1 MDTDTDDVELTLDLE
16 PEHSPDL
23 PAPEAAC
30 DPAAE
35 AFARLEGEM
44 ALMRRAVQHLAAERA
59 DIVIPDYSA
68 TLTDMARR
76 MGALSESLKGMA
88 GHPALQ
94 MTPDS
99 IGNRI
104 AAAAESARRSD
115 HDRISQAR
123 DDLHHATQTM
133 RSVTAN
139 ARLAD
144 DQRRQ
149 LCLMAGGGLLAGV
162 LLWSVLPGIVARAV
176 PQSWHWPERVA
187 ARVLREPT
195 IVDAGIRLIRSQNP
209 QMWEDITDA
218 AKIADVNRA
227 EIKRCR
233 AMARKSGR
241 GVNCT
246 MKVDG

>member
-1 MDTDTDDVELTLDLE
+1 MDTDTDDVELTLDRE
-16 PEHSPDL
+16 QATAPDL
-23 PAPEAAC
+23 PAPEAAG

-44 ALMRRAVQHLAAERA
+44 ALMRRAVQQLATERA
-59 DIVIPDYSA
+59 DIVIPDYGA
-68 TLTDMARR
+68 TL
-76 MGALSESLKGMA
+76 SEMTRQLTAVSSDIAAMA

-94 MTPDS
+94 LTPES
-99 IGNRI
+99 LGRQINSV
-104 AAAAESARRSD
+104 AEATRRLDDDRMGLAREELLNAE
-115 HDRISQAR
+115 QA
-123 DDLHHATQTM
+123 M
-133 RSVTAN
+133 RSVTAH
-139 ARLAD
+139 ARLAV

-149 LCLMAGGGLLAGV
+149 LYTMAGGLLAGV
-162 LLWSVLPGIVARAV
+162 LLWSVLPGVVARAV

-195 IVDAGIRLIRSQNP
+195 IVDAGIRMIRSENP
-209 QMWEDITDA
+209 QMWEDITEA

-233 AMARKSGR
+233 AAARKSGR

-246 MKVDG
+246 MKVGG

>member
-16 PEHSPDL
+16 PEPAPDL
-23 PAPEAAC
+23 PAPEAAG

-59 DIVIPDYSA
+59 DIAIPDYGA
-68 TLTDMARR
+68 TLTDMAKR
-76 MGALSESLKGMA
+76 MGALSEILKGMA
-88 GHPALQ
+88 DHPAMQ

-104 AAAAESARRSD
+104 AAVAESARRSD
-115 HDRISQAR
+115 HDRISQTR
-123 DDLHHATQTM
+123 DDLHHATQAM
-133 RSVTAN
+133 RSVTAS
-139 ARLAD
+139 ARLAA

-149 LCLMAGGGLLAGV
+149 LYMMAGGGLLAGV
-162 LLWSVLPGIVARAV
+162 LLWSLLPGVVARAV
-176 PQSWHWPERVA
+176 PQSWHWPERMAV
-187 ARVLREPT
+187 RVLREPT

-209 QMWEDITDA
+209 QMWEDITEA
-218 AKIADVNRA
+218 AKIADANRA

-233 AMARKSGR
+233 ATARKSGR
-241 GVNCT
+241 GVNCS
-246 MKVDG
+246 MKVGG